1 MTERQNPDE
10 RPRVPRAGAAAL
22 ALRLAGA
29 GYDEIADALG
39 LTSSAIAR
47 ENVETALEA
56 RAWDDLAGRERMRSE
71 AGARIERL
79 LRSVWGKATNP
90 DDGEH
95 LPAVKVA
102 RELIDRYV
110 RLYGLDAPTEVIV
123 HNPTVSEIDT
133 WVASV
138 ISNGSAGLRAME
150 APVIGVIEA
159 NAS

>member
-1 MTERQNPDE
+1 MAEP
-10 RPRVPRAGAAAL
+10 PRVPRTGAAAL

-39 LTSSAIAR
+39 LPSAGIAR
-47 ENVETALEA
+47 DQIEKALEE
-56 RAWDDLAGRERMRSE
+56 RAWDDAAGRERMRSE

-90 DDGEH
+90 DNPEH

-123 HNPTVSEIDT
+123 HNPTAAEIDA
-133 WVASV
+133 WVANV
-138 ISNGSAGLRAME
+138 IAASAGDLRAME
-150 APVIGVIEA
+150 APVVAIEA
-159 NAS
+159 TAT